1 MGRTHFVVVVAG
13 CENNFKELFNMT
25 FFKKIFRS
33 KNNNQSKSRKL
44 EKFDVLNKSNSSI
57 ISLIS
62 AVYSEDSRS
71 RNSLPSISN
80 SSSNSSRESLPVFM
94 NSINRE
100 NTKSIIDWDQEN
112 NLKSSLKNVKF
123 GPEILSN
130 PNLIGQKWYTRQN
143 VYEVKR
149 ILFNKYRINGSNG
162 TFVIRSDVQNEKY
175 SLYLSFIYNSRIR
188 HHTILQ
194 KKDQRGKYLYCLENV
209 SVLSFPSIPALVQFY
224 KLNSTPPLPCT
235 LKE

>member
-1 MGRTHFVVVVAG
+1 
-13 CENNFKELFNMT
+13 MT

-80 SSSNSSRESLPVFM
+80 SSRESLPVFM

-112 NLKSSLKNVKF
+112 NLKASFKNVKF

-188 HHTILQ
+188 HHKILQ
-194 KKDQRGKYLYCLENV
+194 KDQRGKYLYCLENV

>member
-80 SSSNSSRESLPVFM
+80 SSSNSSRESLPVF
-94 NSINRE
+94 

-112 NLKSSLKNVKF
+112 NLKASFKNVKF

>member
-1 MGRTHFVVVVAG
+1 MHYILICNCKHNVY
-13 CENNFKELFNMT
+13 LF
-25 FFKKIFRS
+25 F
-33 KNNNQSKSRKL
+33 
-44 EKFDVLNKSNSSI
+44 
-57 ISLIS
+57 
-62 AVYSEDSRS
+62 SRS

-80 SSSNSSRESLPVFM
+80 SSSNSSRESLPVFI
-94 NSINRE
+94 NSKNRE

-112 NLKSSLKNVKF
+112 NLKASFKNVKF

-149 ILFNKYRINGSNG
+149 NLFNKYRINGSNG
-162 TFVIRSDVQNEKY
+162 TFVIRSEVQNEKY

-188 HHTILQ
+188 HHKILQ
-194 KKDQRGKYLYCLENV
+194 KDQRGKYIYCLENV

>member
-1 MGRTHFVVVVAG
+1 MGRTHFVVIVVG
-13 CENNFKELFNMT
+13 CENNFKQLFNMT
-25 FFKKIFRS
+25 FFKKIFCS
-33 KNNNQSKSRKL
+33 KNNQSKSRKL
-44 EKFDVLNKSNSSI
+44 EKFDVLNKSDSSI

-71 RNSLPSISN
+71 RNSLLSI
-80 SSSNSSRESLPVFM
+80 SNSSRESLPVFM

-112 NLKSSLKNVKF
+112 NLKASFKNVKF

-162 TFVIRSDVQNEKY
+162 TFVIRSEVQNEKY

-188 HHTILQ
+188 HHKILQ
-194 KKDQRGKYLYCLENV
+194 KDQRGKYLYCLENV

>member
-1 MGRTHFVVVVAG
+1 
-13 CENNFKELFNMT
+13 MT

-33 KNNNQSKSRKL
+33 KSNQSKSRKL
-44 EKFDVLNKSNSSI
+44 EKFDALNKSDRSI

-80 SSSNSSRESLPVFM
+80 SSSNSSRESSPVFI
-94 NSINRE
+94 NSKNPE

-112 NLKSSLKNVKF
+112 NLKASFKNVKF

-130 PNLIGQKWYTRQN
+130 PDLIGQKWYTRQN

-162 TFVIRSDVQNEKY
+162 TFVIRSEVQNEKY

-188 HHTILQ
+188 HHKILQ
-194 KKDQRGKYLYCLENV
+194 KDQRGKYIYCLENV

>member
-1 MGRTHFVVVVAG
+1 MGIRTHFVVIVVG
-13 CENNFKELFNMT
+13 CENNFKQLFNMT
-25 FFKKIFRS
+25 FFKKIFCS
-33 KNNNQSKSRKL
+33 KNNQSKSRKL
-44 EKFDVLNKSNSSI
+44 EKFDVLNKSDSSI

-71 RNSLPSISN
+71 RNSLPSI
-80 SSSNSSRESLPVFM
+80 SNSSRESLPVFM

-112 NLKSSLKNVKF
+112 NLKASFKNVKF

-130 PNLIGQKWYTRQN
+130 PDLIGQKWYTRQN

-149 ILFNKYRINGSNG
+149 NLFNKYRINGSNG
-162 TFVIRSDVQNEKY
+162 TFVIRSEVQNEKY

-188 HHTILQ
+188 HHKILQ
-194 KKDQRGKYLYCLENV
+194 KDQRGKYIYCLENV

-235 LKE
+235 IKE

>member
-80 SSSNSSRESLPVFM
+80 SSSNSSRESLPVFIKSK
-94 NSINRE
+94 NPE
-100 NTKSIIDWDQEN
+100 DTKSIIDWDQEN
-112 NLKSSLKNVKF
+112 NKKASLKNVKF

-130 PNLIGQKWYTRQN
+130 PDLIGQKWYTRQN

-149 ILFNKYRINGSNG
+149 NLFNKYRINGSNG
-162 TFVIRSDVQNEKY
+162 TFVIRSEVQNEKY

-188 HHTILQ
+188 HHKILQ
-194 KKDQRGKYLYCLENV
+194 KD
-209 SVLSFPSIPALVQFY
+209 
-224 KLNSTPPLPCT
+224 
-235 LKE
+235 

>member
-1 MGRTHFVVVVAG
+1 MGELILLWLLQVVKIISK
-13 CENNFKELFNMT
+13 NFFNMT

-33 KNNNQSKSRKL
+33 KNNNQSKLRKL
-44 EKFDVLNKSNSSI
+44 EKFDVLNKSDSSI

-80 SSSNSSRESLPVFM
+80 SSSNSSRESLPVFIKCK
-94 NSINRE
+94 NPVD
-100 NTKSIIDWDQEN
+100 TKSVIDSDQEN

-130 PNLIGQKWYTRQN
+130 PDLIGQKWYTRQN

-149 ILFNKYRINGSNG
+149 NLFNKYRINGSNG
-162 TFVIRSDVQNEKY
+162 TFVIRSEVQNEKY

-188 HHTILQ
+188 HHKILQ
-194 KKDQRGKYLYCLENV
+194 KDQRGKNLYCLENV

>member
-1 MGRTHFVVVVAG
+1 MGRTHFVVIVVG
-13 CENNFKELFNMT
+13 CENNFKQLFNMT
-25 FFKKIFRS
+25 FFKKIFCS
-33 KNNNQSKSRKL
+33 KNNQSKSRKL
-44 EKFDVLNKSNSSI
+44 EKFDVLNKSDSSI

-71 RNSLPSISN
+71 RNSLPSI
-80 SSSNSSRESLPVFM
+80 SNSSRESLPVFM

-112 NLKSSLKNVKF
+112 NLKASFKNVKF

-130 PNLIGQKWYTRQN
+130 PNLIGRKWYTRQN

-188 HHTILQ
+188 HHKILQ
-194 KKDQRGKYLYCLENV
+194 KDQHGKYLYCLENV
-209 SVLSFPSIPALVQFY
+209 SILSFPSIPALVQFY

>member
-13 CENNFKELFNMT
+13 CKNFKELFNMT

-80 SSSNSSRESLPVFM
+80 SSSNSSRESLPVF
-94 NSINRE
+94 

-112 NLKSSLKNVKF
+112 NLKASLKNVKF

-130 PNLIGQKWYTRQN
+130 PDLIGQKWYTRQN

-162 TFVIRSDVQNEKY
+162 TFVIRSEVQNGKY

-188 HHTILQ
+188 HHKILQ
-194 KKDQRGKYLYCLENV
+194 KDQRGKYIYCLENV

>member
-1 MGRTHFVVVVAG
+1 
-13 CENNFKELFNMT
+13 MT

-80 SSSNSSRESLPVFM
+80 SSRESLPVFM

-112 NLKSSLKNVKF
+112 NLKASFKNVKF

-130 PNLIGQKWYTRQN
+130 PDLIGQKWYTRQN

-149 ILFNKYRINGSNG
+149 NLFNKYRINGSNG
-162 TFVIRSDVQNEKY
+162 TFVIRSEVQNEKY

-188 HHTILQ
+188 HHKILQ
-194 KKDQRGKYLYCLENV
+194 KDQRGKYLYCLENV

>member
-1 MGRTHFVVVVAG
+1 MHYILTCKHIY
-13 CENNFKELFNMT
+13 LF
-25 FFKKIFRS
+25 
-33 KNNNQSKSRKL
+33 
-44 EKFDVLNKSNSSI
+44 
-57 ISLIS
+57 
-62 AVYSEDSRS
+62 YSRS

-80 SSSNSSRESLPVFM
+80 SSSNSSRESLPVFIKCK
-94 NSINRE
+94 NPVD
-100 NTKSIIDWDQEN
+100 TKSVIDWDQEN
-112 NLKSSLKNVKF
+112 NLKASLKNVKF

-130 PNLIGQKWYTRQN
+130 PDLIGQKWYTRQN

-188 HHTILQ
+188 HHKILQ
-194 KKDQRGKYLYCLENV
+194 KDQRGKYLYCLENV

>member
-1 MGRTHFVVVVAG
+1 
-13 CENNFKELFNMT
+13 MT

-33 KNNNQSKSRKL
+33 KSNQSKSRKL
-44 EKFDVLNKSNSSI
+44 EKFDALNKSDRSI

-80 SSSNSSRESLPVFM
+80 SSSNSSRESSPVFIKSK
-94 NSINRE
+94 NPEDS
-100 NTKSIIDWDQEN
+100 KSILHWDQAN
-112 NLKSSLKNVKF
+112 NLKASSLKNVKF

-130 PNLIGQKWYTRQN
+130 PDLIGQKWYTRQN

-162 TFVIRSDVQNEKY
+162 TFVIRSEVQNEKY

-188 HHTILQ
+188 HHKILQ
-194 KKDQRGKYLYCLENV
+194 KDQRGKYLYCLENV

>member
-1 MGRTHFVVVVAG
+1 
-13 CENNFKELFNMT
+13 MT

-80 SSSNSSRESLPVFM
+80 SSSNSSRESLPVFIK
-94 NSINRE
+94 SKNRE
-100 NTKSIIDWDQEN
+100 DTKSIIDWDQEN
-112 NLKSSLKNVKF
+112 NLRASFKNVKF

-130 PNLIGQKWYTRQN
+130 PDLIGQKWYTRQN

-162 TFVIRSDVQNEKY
+162 TFVIRSEVQNERY
-175 SLYLSFIYNSRIR
+175 SLYLSLIYNSRIR
-188 HHTILQ
+188 HHKILQ
-194 KKDQRGKYLYCLENV
+194 KDQRGKYLYCLENV

>member
-1 MGRTHFVVVVAG
+1 MGIRTHFVVIVVG
-13 CENNFKELFNMT
+13 CENNFKQLFNMT
-25 FFKKIFRS
+25 FFKKIFCS
-33 KNNNQSKSRKL
+33 KNNQSKSRKL
-44 EKFDVLNKSNSSI
+44 EKFDVLNKSDSSI

-80 SSSNSSRESLPVFM
+80 SSRESLPVFM

-100 NTKSIIDWDQEN
+100 NTKSIINWDQEN
-112 NLKSSLKNVKF
+112 NLKASFKNVKF

-130 PNLIGQKWYTRQN
+130 PDLIGQKWYTRQN
-143 VYEVKR
+143 VYEGKR
-149 ILFNKYRINGSNG
+149 NLFNKYRINGSNG
-162 TFVIRSDVQNEKY
+162 TFVIRSEVQNEKY

-188 HHTILQ
+188 HHKILQ
-194 KKDQRGKYLYCLENV
+194 KKDQRGKNLYCLENV

>member
-1 MGRTHFVVVVAG
+1 MHYILICNCKHNVY
-13 CENNFKELFNMT
+13 LF
-25 FFKKIFRS
+25 
-33 KNNNQSKSRKL
+33 
-44 EKFDVLNKSNSSI
+44 
-57 ISLIS
+57 
-62 AVYSEDSRS
+62 YSRS

-80 SSSNSSRESLPVFM
+80 SSSNSSRESLPVFI
-94 NSINRE
+94 NSKNRE

-112 NLKSSLKNVKF
+112 NLKASFKNVKF

-130 PNLIGQKWYTRQN
+130 PDLIGQKWYTRQN

-149 ILFNKYRINGSNG
+149 NLFNKYRINGSNG
-162 TFVIRSDVQNEKY
+162 TFVIRSEVQNEKY

-188 HHTILQ
+188 HHKILQ
-194 KKDQRGKYLYCLENV
+194 KDQRGKNLYCLENV

>member
-44 EKFDVLNKSNSSI
+44 EKFDVLNKSDSSI

-71 RNSLPSISN
+71 RNSLPSI
-80 SSSNSSRESLPVFM
+80 SNSSRESLPVFM

-112 NLKSSLKNVKF
+112 NLKASFKNVKF

-130 PNLIGQKWYTRQN
+130 PNLIGQKWYTGQN

-149 ILFNKYRINGSNG
+149 NLFNKYRINGSNG
-162 TFVIRSDVQNEKY
+162 TFVIRSEVQNEKY

-188 HHTILQ
+188 HHKILQ
-194 KKDQRGKYLYCLENV
+194 KEQRGKYIYCLENV